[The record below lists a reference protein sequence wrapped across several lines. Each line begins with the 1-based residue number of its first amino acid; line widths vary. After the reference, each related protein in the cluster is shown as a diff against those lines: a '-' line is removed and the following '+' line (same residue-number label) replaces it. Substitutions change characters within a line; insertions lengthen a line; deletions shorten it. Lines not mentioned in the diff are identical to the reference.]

1 MSRHPAACRMC
12 VLSVVPHHSNI
23 QIPIAKVEGE
33 EAVGGAAN
41 DPAAVEGAAPASKDG
56 ANGSAAAA
64 AGKSAALT
72 SSPTLQTTS
81 SSSGSRTRTSDEA
94 ILAKPAAA
102 ISPAAVASGS
112 GPSIGSGPAPDV
124 LLAARATTDLELG
137 AGTDEKTGAA
147 LVVAADGE
155 VEPANMITEDGR
167 DMSPPTRKEHWNIF
181 MLVFTTVVREG
192 IESVVFL
199 GGLGNVKLQVRK
211 TGREDGKEGRR
222 RRAGLERRGG
232 LA

>member
-1 MSRHPAACRMC
+1 MC